1 MKTIWQYVAKNKIQ
15 WLERYDLRRKIIV
28 YVKDERFNLNIII
41 VALKLVVS
49 CEKLSSMEVVV
60 FTMHLKKNLNMR

>member
-15 WLERYDLRRKIIV
+15 CLEQYDLRRKIIV

-60 FTMHLKKNLNMR
+60 LTMHFLKHLNM